1 MSNTIPDEQYND
13 HPGLSQSGA
22 KILVSQ
28 SPAHFK
34 AYLERD
40 RSEQTAAQRL
50 GTLIHLAS
58 LQPKVF
64 DATIVVAPDCD
75 KRTKEG
81 KEIWAAFQSSLQPG
95 QEAISQK
102 DGELVTAVSIA
113 ARAGL
118 DKLMKD
124 FDGVKIET
132 EVPLVGRVNGI
143 DIKGRLDAIITTK
156 SGKKIVVDI
165 KTTTDASLNS
175 FSRDCANYM
184 YFLQSAWYTTLAHAD
199 QFVFLAV
206 EKDAP
211 NAWACYTLDEASHQK
226 GLALMNS
233 AIDLFRSC
241 NTFKQFPGYPQ
252 EVQTMTL
259 PKWVQ

>member
-1 MSNTIPDEQYND
+1 MSNTIPDDAYST
-13 HPGLSQSGA
+13 HAGLSQSGA
-22 KILVSQ
+22 KELLR

-34 AYLERD
+34 QYLERD
-40 RSEQTAAQRL
+40 RSEQTPAQRL
-50 GTLIHLAS
+50 GTLIHLAA

-64 DATIVVAPDCD
+64 DATIVVAPECD
-75 KRTKEG
+75 KRTTAG
-81 KEIWAAFQSSLQPG
+81 KEIWASFQSSLKPG

-102 DGELVTAVSIA
+102 DGELVTNVSIA

-124 FDGVKIET
+124 LDGEYMIT
-132 EVPLVGRVNGI
+132 EVPMVGRVNGT

-156 SGKKIVVDI
+156 AGKRIVVDI
-165 KTTTDASLNS
+165 KTTMDAGAES
-175 FSRDCANYM
+175 FGRDIANYK
-184 YFLQSAWYTTLAHAD
+184 YFLQQAWYTTLAHAD

-211 NAWACYTLDEASHQK
+211 NCWACYSLDEASHQK
-226 GLALMNS
+226 GLVLMNS
-233 AIDLFRSC
+233 AIDLFKSC

-252 EVQTMTL
+252 EVQTLSL

>member
-1 MSNTIPDEQYND
+1 MSNIIHDETYAE
-13 HPGLSQSGA
+13 HPALSQSGA
-22 KILVSQ
+22 KELLR
-28 SPAHFK
+28 SPRHFLE
-34 AYLERD
+34 YLNRD
-40 RSEQTAAQRL
+40 RSEQTPAQRL

-58 LQPKVF
+58 LQPAVF
-64 DATIVVAPDCD
+64 DATIVVAPECD

-81 KEIWAAFQSSLQPG
+81 KEIWAAFQSSLKPG
-95 QEAISQK
+95 QEAITQK
-102 DGELVTAVSIA
+102 DGELVTNVSIA

-124 FDGVKIET
+124 YEGVSMET
-132 EVPLVGRVNGI
+132 EVPMVGRVNGT

-156 SGKKIVVDI
+156 DGRKIVVDI
-165 KTTTDASLNS
+165 KTTTDAGTP
-175 FSRDCANYM
+175 FVRDIANYL
-184 YFLQSAWYTTLAHAD
+184 YFLQAAWYTTLAHAD
-199 QFVFLAV
+199 EFVILAV

-211 NAWACYTLDEASHQK
+211 NEWACYALDAEAKQK

-241 NTFKQFPGYPQ
+241 NTFKQFPGYPK
-252 EVQTMTL
+252 EVQTVSL

>member
-1 MSNTIPDEQYND
+1 MSNTIPDDAYST
-13 HPGLSQSGA
+13 HAGLSQSGA
-22 KILVSQ
+22 KELLR

-34 AYLERD
+34 QYLERD
-40 RSEQTAAQRL
+40 RSEQTPAQRL

-64 DATIVVAPDCD
+64 DATIVVAPECD

-81 KEIWAAFQSSLQPG
+81 KEIFAAFQSSLKPG

-102 DGELVTAVSIA
+102 DSELVTNVSIA

-124 FDGVKIET
+124 LDGEYMIT
-132 EVPLVGRVNGI
+132 EVPMVGRVNGT

-156 SGKKIVVDI
+156 SGKRIVVDI
-165 KTTTDASLNS
+165 KTTMDAGAES
-175 FSRDCANYM
+175 FGRDIANYK
-184 YFLQSAWYTTLAHAD
+184 YFLQQAWYTTLAHAD

-211 NAWACYTLDEASHQK
+211 NCWACYQLDEASHQK
-226 GLALMNS
+226 GLVLMNS
-233 AIDLFRSC
+233 AIDLFKSC

-252 EVQTMTL
+252 EVQTLSL

>member
-1 MSNTIPDEQYND
+1 MSKQIPDDQYND
-13 HPGLSQSGA
+13 HHGLSQSLA
-22 KILVSQ
+22 KELLR
-28 SPAHFK
+28 SPAHYI
-34 AYLERD
+34 AALDRD
-40 RSEQTAAQRL
+40 RSEQTPAQRL

-64 DATIVVAPDCD
+64 DATVVVAPDCD

-81 KEIWAAFQSSLQPG
+81 KEIWAAFQSTLKPG

-102 DGELVTAVSIA
+102 DGELVTNVSIA

-124 FDGVKIET
+124 FDGESMIT
-132 EVPLVGRVNGI
+132 EVPMVGRVNGT

-156 SGKKIVVDI
+156 GGKRIVVDV
-165 KTTTDASLNS
+165 KTTMDAGADS
-175 FSRDCANYM
+175 FSRDIANYK
-184 YFLQSAWYTTLAHAD
+184 YFLQSSWYMTLAHAD

-206 EKDAP
+206 EKDFP
-211 NAWACYTLDEASHQK
+211 NCWATYTLDDAAHQK

-233 AIDLFRSC
+233 AIELFDSC
-241 NTFKQFPGYPQ
+241 NKFRQFPGYSDK
-252 EVQTMTL
+252 VQTLSL

>member
-1 MSNTIPDEQYND
+1 MSNIIPDDAYSNNS
-13 HPGLSQSGA
+13 GLSQSGA
-22 KILVSQ
+22 KELLR

-34 AYLERD
+34 QYLERD
-40 RSEQTAAQRL
+40 RSDQTPAQRL

-58 LQPKVF
+58 LQPQVF
-64 DATIVVAPDCD
+64 DATIVVAPECD

-81 KEIWAAFQSSLQPG
+81 KEIWASFQSSLKPG

-124 FDGVKIET
+124 YDGESMIT
-132 EVPLVGRVNGI
+132 EVPMVGRVNGT
-143 DIKGRLDAIITTK
+143 DIKGKLDAIIKTK
-156 SGKKIVVDI
+156 DGRTIVVDI
-165 KTTTDASLNS
+165 KTTTDAGTP
-175 FSRDCANYM
+175 FVRDIANYLD
-184 YFLQSAWYTTLAHAD
+184 YLQGAWYTTLAHAD
-199 QFVFLAV
+199 AFVILAV

-211 NAWACYTLDEASHQK
+211 NEWACYTLDAEAQQK

-241 NTFKQFPGYPQ
+241 NTFKQFPGYPK
-252 EVQTMTL
+252 EVQTVSL

>member
-1 MSNTIPDEQYND
+1 MSNIIHDETYAE
-13 HPGLSQSGA
+13 HPALSQSGA
-22 KILVSQ
+22 KELLR
-28 SPAHFK
+28 SPRHFLE
-34 AYLERD
+34 YLNRD
-40 RSEQTAAQRL
+40 RSEQTPAQRL

-58 LQPKVF
+58 LQPAVF
-64 DATIVVAPDCD
+64 DATIVVAPECD

-81 KEIWAAFQSSLQPG
+81 KEIWAAFQSSLKPG
-95 QEAISQK
+95 QEAITQK
-102 DGELVTAVSIA
+102 DGELVTNVSIA

-124 FDGVKIET
+124 YEGVSMET
-132 EVPLVGRVNGI
+132 EVPMVGRVNGT

-156 SGKKIVVDI
+156 DGRKIVVDI
-165 KTTTDASLNS
+165 KTTTDAGTP
-175 FSRDCANYM
+175 FVRDIANYL
-184 YFLQSAWYTTLAHAD
+184 YFLQAAWYTTLAHAD
-199 QFVFLAV
+199 EFIILAV

-211 NAWACYTLDEASHQK
+211 NEWACYALDAEAKQK

-241 NTFKQFPGYPQ
+241 NTFKQFPGYPK
-252 EVQTMTL
+252 EVQTVSL

>member
-1 MSNTIPDEQYND
+1 MNIITPEAYQG

-22 KILVSQ
+22 KELLR
-28 SPAHFK
+28 SPLHFK
-34 AYLERD
+34 QYLERD

-50 GTLIHLAS
+50 GSLIHLAV
-58 LQPKVF
+58 LEPKVF
-64 DATIVVAPDCD
+64 DATIVVAPECD
-75 KRTKEG
+75 KRTSAG
-81 KEIWAAFQSSLQPG
+81 KEIWASFQSSLKPG

-124 FDGVKIET
+124 FDGEYMMT
-132 EVPLVGRVNGI
+132 EVPMVGRVNGT

-156 SGKKIVVDI
+156 AGKKIVVDI
-165 KTTTDASLNS
+165 KTTMDAGTP
-175 FSRDCANYM
+175 FIRDIANYQ

-199 QFVFLAV
+199 AFVFLAV
-206 EKDAP
+206 EKDSP
-211 NAWACYTLDEASHQK
+211 NEWACYTLDAEAHQK
-226 GLALMNS
+226 GLVLMNT
-233 AIDLFRSC
+233 AIDLFKSC
-241 NTFKQFPGYPQ
+241 NTFKQFPGYPK
-252 EVQTMTL
+252 EVQTVSL

>member
-1 MSNTIPDEQYND
+1 MSNTITDDAYSN

-22 KILVSQ
+22 KELLR

-40 RSEQTAAQRL
+40 RSEQTPAQRL

-58 LQPKVF
+58 LQPQVF
-64 DATIVVAPDCD
+64 DATIVVAPECD

-81 KEIWAAFQSSLQPG
+81 KEIWAAFQSSLKEG
-95 QEAISQK
+95 QEAISLK

-124 FDGVKIET
+124 YDGESMIT
-132 EVPLVGRVNGI
+132 EVPMVGRVNGT
-143 DIKGRLDAIITTK
+143 DIKGKLDAIIKTK
-156 SGKKIVVDI
+156 DGRTIVVDI
-165 KTTTDASLNS
+165 KTTTDAGPP
-175 FSRDCANYM
+175 FVRDIAIYS

-199 QFVFLAV
+199 AFVFLAV
-206 EKDAP
+206 EKDYP
-211 NAWACYTLDEASHQK
+211 NEWACYTLDAEAQQK
-226 GLALMNS
+226 GLVLMNN
-233 AIDLFRSC
+233 AIDLFKSC
-241 NTFKQFPGYPQ
+241 NTFKQFPGYPK
-252 EVQTMTL
+252 EVQTVSL

>member
-1 MSNTIPDEQYND
+1 MSNIIPDDEYNN

-22 KILVSQ
+22 KELLR
-28 SPAHFK
+28 SPRHFQE
-34 AYLERD
+34 YLNRD
-40 RSEQTAAQRL
+40 RSEQTPAQRL

-58 LQPKVF
+58 LQPRVF
-64 DATIVVAPDCD
+64 DATIVVAPECD

-81 KEIWAAFQSSLQPG
+81 KEIWASFQSSLQPG
-95 QEAISQK
+95 QEAITAK

-124 FDGVKIET
+124 YDGESMIT
-132 EVPLVGRVNGI
+132 EVPMVGRVNGT

-156 SGKKIVVDI
+156 DGRRIVVDI
-165 KTTTDASLNS
+165 KTTTDAGTP
-175 FSRDCANYM
+175 FVKDIANYL
-184 YFLQSAWYTTLAHAD
+184 YYLQAAWYTTLAHAD
-199 QFVFLAV
+199 EFVILAV

-211 NAWACYTLDEASHQK
+211 NEWACYALDAEAKQK

-241 NTFKQFPGYPQ
+241 NTFKQFPGYPK
-252 EVQTMTL
+252 EVQTVSL

>member
-1 MSNTIPDEQYND
+1 MSNTIPDDAYNS

-22 KILVSQ
+22 KVLVSQ

-64 DATIVVAPDCD
+64 DATIVVAPECD
-75 KRTKEG
+75 KRTTAG
-81 KEIWAAFQSSLQPG
+81 KEIWASFQSSLKPG

-102 DGELVTAVSIA
+102 DGEIVTAVSIA

-124 FDGVKIET
+124 FDGEYMIT
-132 EVPLVGRVNGI
+132 EVPMVGRVNGT

-156 SGKKIVVDI
+156 AGKRIVVDI

>member
-1 MSNTIPDEQYND
+1 MSNTIPDDAYST
-13 HPGLSQSGA
+13 HAGLSQSGA
-22 KILVSQ
+22 KELLR

-34 AYLERD
+34 QYLERD
-40 RSEQTAAQRL
+40 RSEQTPAQRL

-64 DATIVVAPDCD
+64 DATIVVAPECD

-81 KEIWAAFQSSLQPG
+81 KEIFAAFQSSLKPG

-102 DGELVTAVSIA
+102 DSELVTNVSIA

-124 FDGVKIET
+124 LDGEYMIT
-132 EVPLVGRVNGI
+132 EVPMVGRVNGT

-156 SGKKIVVDI
+156 AGKRIVVDI
-165 KTTTDASLNS
+165 KTTMDAGAES
-175 FSRDCANYM
+175 FGRDIANYK
-184 YFLQSAWYTTLAHAD
+184 YFLQQAWYTTLAHAD

-211 NAWACYTLDEASHQK
+211 NCWACYQLDEASHQK

-233 AIDLFRSC
+233 AIDLFKSC

-252 EVQTMTL
+252 EVQTLSL

>member
-1 MSNTIPDEQYND
+1 MSNIIHDETYAE
-13 HPGLSQSGA
+13 HPALSQSGA
-22 KILVSQ
+22 KELLR
-28 SPAHFK
+28 SPRHFLE
-34 AYLERD
+34 YLNRD
-40 RSEQTAAQRL
+40 RSEQTPAQRL

-58 LQPKVF
+58 LQPAVF
-64 DATIVVAPDCD
+64 DATIVVAPECD

-81 KEIWAAFQSSLQPG
+81 KEIWAAFQSSLKPG
-95 QEAISQK
+95 QEAITQK
-102 DGELVTAVSIA
+102 DGELVTNVSIA

-124 FDGVKIET
+124 YEGVSMET
-132 EVPLVGRVNGI
+132 EVPMVGRVNGT

-156 SGKKIVVDI
+156 DGRKIVVDI
-165 KTTTDASLNS
+165 KTTTDAGTP
-175 FSRDCANYM
+175 FVRDIANYL
-184 YFLQSAWYTTLAHAD
+184 YYLQAAWYTTLAHAD
-199 QFVFLAV
+199 EFIILAV

-211 NAWACYTLDEASHQK
+211 NEWACYALDAEAKQK

-241 NTFKQFPGYPQ
+241 NTFKQFPGYPK
-252 EVQTMTL
+252 EVQTVSL

>member
-1 MSNTIPDEQYND
+1 MSNIIHDETYNE
-13 HPGLSQSGA
+13 HPALSQSGA
-22 KILVSQ
+22 KELLR
-28 SPAHFK
+28 SPRHFLE
-34 AYLERD
+34 YLNRD
-40 RSEQTAAQRL
+40 RSEQTPAQRL

-58 LQPKVF
+58 LQPAVF
-64 DATIVVAPDCD
+64 DATIVVAPECD

-81 KEIWAAFQSSLQPG
+81 KEIWAAFQSSLKPG
-95 QEAISQK
+95 QEAITQK
-102 DGELVTAVSIA
+102 DGELVTNVSIA

-124 FDGVKIET
+124 YEGVSMET
-132 EVPLVGRVNGI
+132 EVPMVGRVNGT

-156 SGKKIVVDI
+156 DGRKIVVDI
-165 KTTTDASLNS
+165 KTTTDAGTP
-175 FSRDCANYM
+175 FVRDIANYL
-184 YFLQSAWYTTLAHAD
+184 YFLQAAWYTTLAHAD
-199 QFVFLAV
+199 EFIILAV

-211 NAWACYTLDEASHQK
+211 NEWACYALDAEAKQK

-241 NTFKQFPGYPQ
+241 NTFKQFPGYPK
-252 EVQTMTL
+252 EVQTVSL

>member
-1 MSNTIPDEQYND
+1 MSIIIKEEGYQEY
-13 HPGLSQSGA
+13 PGLSQSGA
-22 KILVSQ
+22 KELLR
-28 SPAHFK
+28 SPRH
-34 AYLERD
+34 YLEYLKRD
-40 RSEQTAAQRL
+40 RTEQTPAQRL

-58 LQPKVF
+58 LQPRVF
-64 DATIVVAPDCD
+64 DATIVVAPECD

-95 QEAISQK
+95 QEAISAK

-124 FDGVKIET
+124 YKGVSMVT
-132 EVPLVGRVNGI
+132 EVPMVGRVNGT
-143 DIKGRLDAIITTK
+143 DIKGRLDAIISTED
-156 SGKKIVVDI
+156 GRKIVVDI
-165 KTTTDASLNS
+165 KTTTDAGTP
-175 FSRDCANYM
+175 FVRDIANYM
-184 YFLQSAWYTTLAHAD
+184 YYLQGAWYTTLAHAD
-199 QFVFLAV
+199 EFVILAV

-211 NAWACYTLDEASHQK
+211 NEWACYALDAEAKQR
-226 GLALMNS
+226 GLILMNS

-241 NTFKQFPGYPQ
+241 NTFKQFPGYTKD
-252 EVQTMTL
+252 VQTVSL

>member
-1 MSNTIPDEQYND
+1 MSKQIPDEEYLN
-13 HPGLSQSGA
+13 HHGLSQSGA
-22 KILVSQ
+22 KELLR
-28 SPAHFK
+28 SPAHYI
-34 AYLERD
+34 AYLDRD
-40 RSEQTAAQRL
+40 RTEQTPAQRL

-58 LQPKVF
+58 LQPKVY
-64 DATIVVAPDCD
+64 DSTIVVAPDCD

-81 KEIWAAFQSSLQPG
+81 KEIWSSFQSSLKPG

-102 DGELVTAVSIA
+102 DGELVTNVSIA

-124 FDGVKIET
+124 FDGESMIT
-132 EVPLVGRVNGI
+132 EVPMVGRINGT

-156 SGKKIVVDI
+156 AGKRIVVDV
-165 KTTTDASLNS
+165 KTTMDAGADS
-175 FSRDCANYM
+175 FSRDIANYK
-184 YFLQSAWYTTLAHAD
+184 YFLQSSWYMTLAHAD

-206 EKDAP
+206 EKDFP
-211 NAWACYTLDEASHQK
+211 NCWATYTLDEAAHQK

-233 AIDLFRSC
+233 AIELFDSC
-241 NTFKQFPGYPQ
+241 NKFRQFPGYSDK
-252 EVQTMTL
+252 VQTLSL

>member
-1 MSNTIPDEQYND
+1 MSNTIPDDAYST
-13 HPGLSQSGA
+13 HAGLSQSGA
-22 KILVSQ
+22 KELLR

-34 AYLERD
+34 QYLERD
-40 RSEQTAAQRL
+40 RSEQTPAQRL

-64 DATIVVAPDCD
+64 DATIVVAPECD
-75 KRTKEG
+75 KRTSAG
-81 KEIWAAFQSSLQPG
+81 KEIWASFQSSLKPG

-102 DGELVTAVSIA
+102 DSELVTNVSIA

-124 FDGVKIET
+124 LDGEYMIT
-132 EVPLVGRVNGI
+132 EVPMVGRVNGT

-156 SGKKIVVDI
+156 AGKRIVVDI
-165 KTTTDASLNS
+165 KTTMDAGAES
-175 FSRDCANYM
+175 FGRDIANYK
-184 YFLQSAWYTTLAHAD
+184 YFLQQAWYTTLAHAD

-211 NAWACYTLDEASHQK
+211 NCWACYQLDEASHQK
-226 GLALMNS
+226 GLVLMNS
-233 AIDLFRSC
+233 AIDLFKSC

-252 EVQTMTL
+252 EVQTLSL

>member
-1 MSNTIPDEQYND
+1 MSNTIPDDAYST
-13 HPGLSQSGA
+13 HAGLSQSGA
-22 KILVSQ
+22 KELLR

-34 AYLERD
+34 QYLERD
-40 RSEQTAAQRL
+40 RSEQTPAQRL

-64 DATIVVAPDCD
+64 DATIVVAPECD
-75 KRTKEG
+75 KRTTAG
-81 KEIWAAFQSSLQPG
+81 KEIWAAFQSSLKPG

-102 DGELVTAVSIA
+102 DGELVTNVSIA

-124 FDGVKIET
+124 LDGEYMIT
-132 EVPLVGRVNGI
+132 EVPMVGRVNGT

-156 SGKKIVVDI
+156 AGKRIVVDI
-165 KTTTDASLNS
+165 KTTMDAGAES
-175 FSRDCANYM
+175 FGRDIANYK
-184 YFLQSAWYTTLAHAD
+184 YFLQQAWYMTLAHAD

-211 NAWACYTLDEASHQK
+211 NCWACYQLDEASHQK
-226 GLALMNS
+226 GLVLMNS
-233 AIDLFRSC
+233 AIDLFKSC

-252 EVQTMTL
+252 EVQTLSL

>member
-1 MSNTIPDEQYND
+1 MSNTIPDDAYST
-13 HPGLSQSGA
+13 HAGLSQSGA
-22 KILVSQ
+22 KELLR

-34 AYLERD
+34 QYLERD
-40 RSEQTAAQRL
+40 RSEQTPAQRL

-64 DATIVVAPDCD
+64 DATIVVAPECD

-81 KEIWAAFQSSLQPG
+81 KEIFAAFQSSLKPG

-102 DGELVTAVSIA
+102 DSELVTNVSIA

-124 FDGVKIET
+124 LDGEYMIT
-132 EVPLVGRVNGI
+132 EVPMVGRVNGT

-156 SGKKIVVDI
+156 AGKRIVVDI
-165 KTTTDASLNS
+165 KTTMDAGAES
-175 FSRDCANYM
+175 FGRDIANYK
-184 YFLQSAWYTTLAHAD
+184 YFLQQAWYTTLAHAD

-211 NAWACYTLDEASHQK
+211 NCWACYQLDESSHQK

-233 AIDLFRSC
+233 AIDLFKSC

-252 EVQTMTL
+252 EVQTLSL